1 MLEPSGFD
9 TVTMRGRLCS
19 IFLQIGRLYSSV
31 RFLASSS
38 EDDDDS
44 SEDEDSSEDDEV
56 SLSEEDEV
64 SSEYHEESSEDDE
77 VSLSE
82 DDEVSSED
90 DDDEFEDSCRS
101 SSSSSLASLGM
112 ETNTS
117 IFSPFKHLVRVTSVL
132 VRSSILL
139 ISKGNSLGIS
149 SACFKMKKK
158 TWYQQ

>member
-19 IFLQIGRLYSSV
+19 IFLRIGRLYSSV

-38 EDDDDS
+38 EDDDDL
-44 SEDEDSSEDDEV
+44 SEDEV

-101 SSSSSLASLGM
+101 TSSSSLASLGM

-132 VRSSILL
+132 VSSSILL
-139 ISKGNSLGIS
+139 ISKGNSLEIS

-158 TWYQQ
+158 HGTNDDNCSEN